1 MKKRS
6 TSPRHKRLSF
16 WFLIASL
23 FMFVAVTIFVFFQN
37 ATKGEG
43 VDIITSFLGGDST
56 LAQTDGW
63 TNVLLLG
70 RGGILNDTPDLTDSI
85 ILAQINHTTPRVVL
99 LSIPRDVWV
108 SEESVK
114 INHLYLLGKEIGQL
128 EAFSKVKHAVA
139 AITGLP
145 IHYAAVVDYS
155 GFESIIDA
163 VGGIDVTIENSFI
176 DYKFPIIGKENDLCD
191 GDKTYACRYERVTFI
206 QGVEHMD
213 GPRALQ
219 YVRSRHSLD
228 NNEGTDLARA
238 KRQQNIINALRS
250 KAMSPAVLTS
260 YKTLISVR
268 DAALA
273 SVDTDMSSGEAASL
287 ARLALAA
294 KDDMK
299 SIVLGDEFL
308 FSPPITTRGY
318 GGQFVYLP
326 KKGNWDAVMSW
337 VNEARVL
344 SE

>member
-6 TSPRHKRLSF
+6 NSPRHKRLSF
-16 WFLIASL
+16 WFLILSL
-23 FMFVAVTIFVFFQN
+23 LLFVAVTIFVFFQN

-56 LAQTDGW
+56 LAQSEGW

-85 ILAQINHTTPRVVL
+85 VLAQISHTDKRIVL

-108 SEESVK
+108 PEDNVK
-114 INHLYLLGKEIGQL
+114 INHLYLLGKEKGQL
-128 EAFSKVKHAVA
+128 EAFSKAKHAVTT
-139 AITGLP
+139 ITGLP

-163 VGGIDVTIENSFI
+163 VDGIDVTIENTFT
-176 DYKFPIIGKENDLCD
+176 DYKFPIIGKENDECN
-191 GDKTYACRYERVTFI
+191 GDKTYACRYEIITFT
-206 QGVEHMD
+206 QGTEHMD
-213 GPRALQ
+213 GARALKF
-219 YVRSRHSLD
+219 VRSRHSLD
-228 NNEGTDLARA
+228 NQEGTDLARA
-238 KRQQNIINALRS
+238 KRQQQVIT
-250 KAMSPAVLTS
+250 AMRKKMTSPSVLTS

-273 SVDTDMSSGEAASL
+273 SVNTDMTSGEAASL
-287 ARLALAA
+287 ARLALDSR
-294 KDDMK
+294 DDMK

-308 FSPPITTRGY
+308 MSPPLSRAY

-326 KKGNWDAVMSW
+326 KTGNWDSVKKW
-337 VNEARVL
+337 VNEARAL
-344 SE
+344 SQ